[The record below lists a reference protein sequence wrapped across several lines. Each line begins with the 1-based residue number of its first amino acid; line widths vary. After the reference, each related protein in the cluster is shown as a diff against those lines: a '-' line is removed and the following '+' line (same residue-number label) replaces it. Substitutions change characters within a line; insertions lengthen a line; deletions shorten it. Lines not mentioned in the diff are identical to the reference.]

1 LHGWIILDKPLGMG
15 STQGVGAV
23 KRALREGG
31 YAKVK
36 VGHGG
41 TLDPLAT
48 GVLPIALG
56 EATKLAG
63 RMLDSDKVYEFT
75 VAFGAET
82 DTLDLE
88 GKVIA
93 TSDVRPTLAQVEA
106 VLPQFMGPI
115 DQVPPAYSALK
126 VDGQRAY
133 DLARAGKEVV
143 LATRAVT
150 VHALYPS
157 PARGGGSPLGLTEG
171 QFRTADSA
179 LSKTAPPPLFGG
191 PPSRFGEELV
201 SINLTAHVSKGTYI
215 RSLARDIARTL
226 NTVGHV
232 TMLRRTKAGP
242 FTLENAISLDLLFEK
257 SKARDIEDI
266 CLPMTAGLDDIP
278 ALSVTPDQA
287 GLLRQGRVL
296 IGIAAQDGLHLAKDG
311 EMPVA
316 LVEVI
321 AGNLRVVRGF
331 NL

>member
-1 LHGWIILDKPLGMG
+1 MG

-75 VAFGAET
+75 IAFGAET

-93 TSDVRPTLAQVEA
+93 ESDVRPTMAQVEA
-106 VLPQFMGPI
+106 VLAQFTGPI

-126 VDGQRAY
+126 VDGERAY
-133 DLARAGKEVV
+133 DLARKGETVV
-143 LATRAVT
+143 LATRSIT
-150 VHALYPS
+150 VHALS
-157 PARGGGSPLGLTEG
+157 VAPAEAGAA
-171 QFRTADSA
+171 ADRNASVQRAAPASA
-179 LSKTAPPPLFGG
+179 GATIP
-191 PPSRFGEELV
+191 E
-201 SINLTAHVSKGTYI
+201 ITLTAHVSKGTYI
-215 RSLARDIARTL
+215 RSLARDIAL
-226 NTVGHV
+226 ALGTVGHV
-232 TMLRRTKAGP
+232 TMLRRTRAGP
-242 FTLENAISLDLLFEK
+242 FTLDNAISLDFLFEK
-257 SKARDIEDI
+257 SKARRIEDI
-266 CLPMTAGLDDIP
+266 CLPLTAGLDDIP
-278 ALSVTPDQA
+278 ALPVTPDQA

-296 IGIAAQDGLHLAKDG
+296 IGIAANDGLMLAKDG
-311 EMPVA
+311 ETPVA
-316 LVEVI
+316 LVEAI
-321 AGNLRVVRGF
+321 AGEIRVVRGF